1 MKVNRRKFINSL
13 LGIGGISTVSSVIY
27 PVISYLNPPEVRE
40 PKVTSLKAGSVN
52 DFEMNSAKIIKF
64 GRTPLILIRKD
75 NGEFAALTATCTHLD
90 CIVQYSKDRKQIIC
104 ACHNGVY
111 DLKGKNISGPP
122 PKPLQEFA
130 VQIIDDEIVITSMEV

>member
-1 MKVNRRKFINSL
+1 MKFNRRKFINSL

-27 PVISYLNPPEVRE
+27 PVLSYLSPPEVSE
-40 PKVTSLKAGSVN
+40 PKVTSIKVGSVN
-52 DFEMNSAKIIKF
+52 DFEINSAKIIKY

-75 NGEFAALTATCTHLD
+75 SGEFAALAATCTHLD
-90 CIVQYSKDRKQIIC
+90 CIVQYNKDKKQIIC

-111 DLKGKNISGPP
+111 DLKGKNLSGPP
-122 PKPLQEFA
+122 PKPLQEYL